1 MGVRT
6 RDRIARRPLFPCDLP
21 LRSRRSGTGL
31 FRDGRRFPF
40 EGPFLDQSLQEGQG
54 ERRRLARAGLGDSEN
69 IRAPQDDRN
78 SRCWMGVSSSY
89 PFSRTAFKIGS
100 AMFSSL
106 NVIMISGPHSR
117 TFLVIGRPRRPDKN
131 GEIVSGFPTRQ
142 DAFRTNRKDKRH
154 REQEP

>member
-1 MGVRT
+1 M
-6 RDRIARRPLFPCDLP
+6 RPSAP
-21 LRSRRSGTGL
+21 LAPERNGL

-131 GEIVSGFPTRQ
+131 GEIVSGFPDPAGRLSH
-142 DAFRTNRKDKRH
+142 DRKDKRH